1 MPLPPDHAKILAWLR
16 EQKGVDFITTIANR
30 QVILVMTRDAELVA
44 GLQRR
49 GATARWY
56 DRTEFSTKAGKSKA
70 DQQCEVLLGPPFW
83 ARLEEQAAA

>member
-1 MPLPPDHAKILAWLR
+1 MTREEVFAWLR

-30 QVILVMTRDAELVA
+30 QVILVMTRDDKLVES
-44 GLQRR
+44 LQKR

-83 ARLEEQAAA
+83 ARQEEEVATA

>member
-1 MPLPPDHAKILAWLR
+1 MTREEVFAWLR
-16 EQKGVDFITTIANR
+16 EQKGVDFITTIANQ
-30 QVILVMTRDAELVA
+30 QVILVMTRDDRLVQS
-44 GLQRR
+44 LQQR

-83 ARLEEQAAA
+83 ARQEEGVATA